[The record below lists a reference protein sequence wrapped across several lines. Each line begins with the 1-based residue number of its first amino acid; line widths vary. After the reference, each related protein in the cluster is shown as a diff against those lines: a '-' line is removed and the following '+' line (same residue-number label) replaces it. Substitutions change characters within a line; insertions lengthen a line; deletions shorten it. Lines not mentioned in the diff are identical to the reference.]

1 METRLNDLL
10 KQLKKNGLDSIFI
23 TSKANIYYFTNFFT
37 DPHERL
43 VALFADQTDNPVLIV
58 PELEKEDA
66 LQSGWKGDLL
76 TYDDQTDPWIKLEK
90 MLRDSSRIPNSM
102 GIEKNQLTVDRK
114 EMIEQIIPGCK
125 LEDAQ
130 NFLNHLRMLKDK
142 KEFNLLKQAAVL
154 ADLGVKTGIKGI
166 QEGKT
171 ELELLAEIEYT
182 LKREGVREMSFS
194 TLVLSGPK
202 TASPHGT
209 PGKRSIQPGDF
220 VLFDLGVVYEG
231 YCSDITRTVAY
242 QRVTEEQKD
251 VYHTVLRAQEEAI
264 QSVSIDT
271 PVGAIDQRAR
281 KVIEDAGYGKYFTH
295 RIGHGLGIDVHEFPS
310 MHSNNTLPVQEGMCF
325 TIEPGIYL
333 PGVGGVRI
341 EDEVFV
347 TKNGA
352 EILTSYPKELQII
365 G

>member
-1 METRLNDLL
+1 MESRLNRLL
-10 KQLKKNGLDSIFI
+10 QIIRNRGLDSIFI
-23 TSKANIYYFTNFFT
+23 TSKANIYYFTNFLT
-37 DPHERL
+37 NPHERL
-43 VALFADQTDNPVLIV
+43 IALYADQTGPVLIV

-66 LQSGWKGDLL
+66 LQAGWKGDLL
-76 TYDDQTDPWIKLEK
+76 TYDDQTDPWNKFKAYLH
-90 MLRDSSRIPNSM
+90 SSGKSPYSM

-114 EMIEQIIPGCK
+114 EMIESIMPDCV

-130 NFLNHLRMLKDK
+130 TILNELRLLKDK

-154 ADLGVKTGIKGI
+154 ADYGVKTGIEGI

-171 ELELLAEIEYT
+171 ELELLAEIEYA

-194 TLVLSGPK
+194 TLVLTGAN

-209 PGKRSIQPGDF
+209 PGGRKIEPGDF

-242 QRVTEEQKD
+242 KKISDVQKEI
-251 VYHTVLRAQEEAI
+251 YHTVLTAQKEAI
-264 QSVSIDT
+264 NTVSLGV
-271 PVGAIDQRAR
+271 PVGKLDQAAR
-281 KVIEDAGYGKYFTH
+281 KMIDDAGYGSYFTH

-310 MHSNNTLPVQEGMCF
+310 MHGKNPLPIQEGMCF
-325 TIEPGIYL
+325 TIEPGIYV
-333 PGVGGVRI
+333 PDAGGVRI
-341 EDEVFV
+341 EDEIFV
-347 TKNGA
+347 TKKGA

-365 G
+365 E